1 MIGDEIYEFCG
12 VLWPINRSITGEG
25 VRTSLEKIQS
35 LVPELQI
42 RSIKSGSQVFDW
54 VVPKEWMIREAW
66 IKDPSGKVICDFKRN
81 NLHVVGYSVPV
92 NKKMLLS
99 ELDAHLFSLREIPDA
114 VPYVT
119 SYYEEN
125 WGFCIS
131 HNERLALQDG
141 EYEVFIDSALFD
153 GSLNFGEIYF
163 QGDTH
168 HEVFLSTYICH
179 PSMANNELSGVAV
192 LTFIAKYLAELTHR
206 KYSYRIVFV
215 PETIGSIAYLSQN
228 IETMKANIFAGFN
241 LTCIGDDR
249 SYSYLPSR
257 NGNTYS
263 DKLVQHVLRH
273 LDKDYK
279 SYSWND
285 RGSDERQYC
294 APGID
299 LPVASIM
306 RTKYG
311 EYQEYHTSYDTLGG
325 VVTASGLAGGYNA
338 VRQVLTI
345 IERNQIPIVDILGEP
360 QMGRR
365 DLYPALSKQKMNT
378 QLRNMM
384 NVISYSDGTNT
395 LLEIAEKCNIPAW
408 EVLPIIEQLASHDV
422 VKTKSAF
429 VTKCEDN

>member
-1 MIGDEIYEFCG
+1 MTGDEIYEFCG

-241 LTCIGDDR
+241 ITCIGDDR